1 MSTDQRGES
10 PPVTPTDLADTS
22 AISAYAARTE
32 SAADR
37 PVLPLPDGREL
48 ARDNPV
54 PAWLRFFASELR
66 LVFRR
71 PRNLAMLAVIAVVP
85 IFLGIVL
92 RLTLHAAGGG
102 GPQFLSQ
109 LAGNGVFLALV
120 VLTLTQNALLL
131 PLSIAVVA
139 GDAVAGE
146 ANLGTLRGLLAVPS
160 GRTRLLAVKY
170 AALMVFSVAICL
182 VVTLV
187 SLVVGLLLFHT
198 GPVTLLSGTSVSLGS
213 GVLRVL
219 AVAAYAAVAMMA
231 IGAIGLAASTL
242 TQHPVGAIAG
252 LMVLVVASEIC
263 DQVQQLSAIHPY
275 LPTHWWLSWDGLFRS
290 PMDLSGVATG
300 VVSFAVWA
308 AIFVS
313 IAWARLTS
321 ADITS

>member
-1 MSTDQRGES
+1 MSTETT
-10 PPVTPTDLADTS
+10 PPREVVADGG
-22 AISAYAARTE
+22 AA
-32 SAADR
+32 A
-37 PVLPLPDGREL
+37 
-48 ARDNPV
+48 PV
-54 PAWLRFFASELR
+54 PIPDQPVGRTPGPLAAVPSWLRFFRSELR

-71 PRNLAMLAVIAVVP
+71 PRNLALLAVVAVVP
-85 IFLGIVL
+85 IFLGVVL

-102 GPQFLSQ
+102 GGPEFLNQ

-139 GDAVAGE
+139 GDAIAGE
-146 ANLGTLRGLLAVPS
+146 ANLGTLRGLLTVPS

-170 AALMVFSVAICL
+170 AALVVFSLALCL
-182 VVTLV
+182 LVTVV
-187 SLVVGLLLFHT
+187 SLIMGLLLFHT
-198 GPVTLLSGTSVSLGS
+198 GPVTLLSGTTVSLGS

-219 AVAAYAAVAMMA
+219 AVTGYAAVAMMA
-231 IGAIGLAASTL
+231 LGAIGLAASTL

-263 DQVQQLSAIHPY
+263 DQVQQLSAIHAY

-290 PMDLSGVATG
+290 PMDISGVATG
-300 VVSFAVWA
+300 IVSFAVYA
-308 AIFVS
+308 AIFCS

-321 ADITS
+321 ADVTS

>member
-1 MSTDQRGES
+1 MSTE
-10 PPVTPTDLADTS
+10 TTS
-22 AISAYAARTE
+22 APAERSVADQPAERPPGPLAA
-32 SAADR
+32 
-37 PVLPLPDGREL
+37 
-48 ARDNPV
+48 V
-54 PAWLRFFASELR
+54 PSWLRFFRSELR

-71 PRNLAMLAVIAVVP
+71 PRNLALLGVVAVVP

-92 RLTLHAAGGG
+92 RLTLHAADGN
-102 GPQFLSQ
+102 GPEFLNQ

-139 GDAVAGE
+139 GDAIAGE
-146 ANLGTLRGLLAVPS
+146 TTLGTLRVLLAVPA

-170 AALMVFSVAICL
+170 AALMVFSLAVCL
-182 VVTLV
+182 LVTLV
-187 SLVVGLLLFHT
+187 SLIVGLLLFHT
-198 GPVTLLSGTSVSLGS
+198 GPVTLLSGTTVSLGS

-219 AVAAYAAVAMMA
+219 AVTGYAAVAMMA
-231 IGAIGLAASTL
+231 LGAIGLAASSL

-263 DQVQQLSAIHPY
+263 DQVQQLSAIHAY

-300 VVSFAVWA
+300 VVSFAVYA

-313 IAWARLTS
+313 IAWARLTTT
-321 ADITS
+321 DVTS